1 MHMLYFQ
8 SMDCNQTSPHP
19 EGLTWRGWQLVVG
32 ACVMAF
38 GLAEPAQAQ
47 ARAQAL
53 AAPPVTAEVSASGAS
68 NPNTTASAA
77 PSEKALRAAASR
89 YQGRFSSGCDS
100 IADGLYARDIIDLQP
115 NGTRVEALYH
125 KAFFTDKACGV
136 FGHLATMHLPPAV
149 WQVDSSATIGTWP
162 AEKVTITLTAGLI
175 TATVVNKAKVQQT
188 AEQWILILGDDSL
201 PISKQAEGSVDKE
214 VRAIVND
221 QLLLGDPETLGADG
235 YPTVLM
241 SNPLIRQSSPSKP

>member
-1 MHMLYFQ
+1 MHMLDLQ
-8 SMDCNQTSPHP
+8 SLDCNQTSAHP
-19 EGLTWRGWQLVVG
+19 DGLSWRGWPLVVG
-32 ACVMAF
+32 ACAMAF
-38 GLAEPAQAQ
+38 GLASPVRAQAQ
-47 ARAQAL
+47 
-53 AAPPVTAEVSASGAS
+53 AAPPVTAEIAASGAS
-68 NPNTTASAA
+68 ATPAA
-77 PSEKALRAAASR
+77 PPSESALRTAASR
-89 YQGRFSSGCDS
+89 YQGRFSSSCDS

-115 NGTRVEALYH
+115 SGTRVEAQYH

-136 FGHLATMHLPPAV
+136 FGHLVTMHLPPVV
-149 WQVDSSATIGTWP
+149 WQVDGSAAIGSVT

-188 AEQWILILGDDSL
+188 PEQWILIVGDDSL

-221 QLLLGDPETLGADG
+221 QLLLGDPETLGPDG

-241 SNPLIRQSSPSKP
+241 SNPLIRQSSSSKP